1 MARKLIYVDSNYWI
15 YWIDSR
21 LPEHKYTR
29 EVMKSAISNGI
40 ILNFVTLI
48 EIAHY
53 LRRLPPDEYSRI
65 LERIQ
70 NLSTLTL
77 IDLDD
82 QVTQRTL
89 EIIPEYAQRG
99 LGGRDCAIIAT
110 MRLYGVSR
118 IATHDKAFK
127 KIEGLQVVDS
137 IP

>member
-1 MARKLIYVDSNYWI
+1 MIYVDSNYWI

-21 LPEHKYTR
+21 LPEHKHTI
-29 EVMKSAISNGI
+29 EVMSTAISNGI

-53 LRRLPPDEYSRI
+53 LRRLPSDEYSRI

-70 NLSTLTL
+70 YLPTLTL

-82 QVTQRTL
+82 QVTERTL
-89 EIIPEYAQRG
+89 EIIPEYAERG

-110 MRLYGVSR
+110 MKLYGVNR

-127 KIEGLQVVDS
+127 KIKGLQVVDS

>member
-1 MARKLIYVDSNYWI
+1 MAHKLIYVDSNYWI

-21 LPEHKYTR
+21 LPEHKYTI
-29 EVMKSAISNGI
+29 EVMKSAILNGI

-53 LRRLPPDEYSRI
+53 LRRLPSTEYSRI

-110 MRLYGVSR
+110 MRLYGVNR

-127 KIEGLQVVDS
+127 NIEGLYVVDS